1 MNKMTTSAY
10 APALSYSDFGKDPSF
25 FLQDRAARF
34 YRKDLIYPW
43 TLEVL
48 CVFVEIYISSDA
60 RERICFK
67 IVEPEYDK
75 YPLRRAIAEIDN
87 DAINDINQVIEKSL
101 MYPESDSSPYYC
113 FQNNVFER
121 ELKII
126 GIRIDERVVNIVR
139 LILKDYDIDQPV
151 DDALRE
157 FQHDRCRIRAIAES
171 YADFFARSAEHMCIQ
186 LCKRMLMEN
195 IEMLV
200 ARRLCVITYR
210 RSKLGS

>member
-1 MNKMTTSAY
+1 MNKMTTSAN
-10 APALSYSDFGKDPSF
+10 APALSYVDFGKDPSF

-48 CVFVEIYISSDA
+48 CVFIEIHISSDA

-87 DAINDINQVIEKSL
+87 DAINHINQVIEKSL
-101 MYPESDSSPYYC
+101 MYPESDRPPYYS
-113 FQNNVFER
+113 FQNHVFER
-121 ELKII
+121 ELKIV
-126 GIRIDERVVNIVR
+126 GIYINKRVCAVVR
-139 LILKDYDIDQPV
+139 VILKDHDIDQPV

-157 FQHDRCRIRAIAES
+157 FQHDRCRIRAMAGS
-171 YADFFARSAEHMCIQ
+171 YAELFVRSAEHMCIQ
-186 LCKRMLMEN
+186 LDKCMLMEN
-195 IEMLV
+195 IEV
-200 ARRLCVITYR
+200 SITRRLCVITYR
-210 RSKLGS
+210 RSKLSS